1 VSVELNAEIGNYA
14 FDIAQRY
21 LAGKRHF
28 SKLVLIPS
36 DLHNSRCH
44 QHAGTTG
51 QLTPQAGAVLAAA
64 SNSGGHANCRP
75 APSPSRMLLVA
86 TGGSTAVIASVTMRI
101 VYPSGSALVAASALR
116 KGSIDPWG

>member
-1 VSVELNAEIGNYA
+1 MSVELNAEIGNYA

-28 SKLVLIPS
+28 SKWVLIPS
-36 DLHNSRCH
+36 DLHTSRCH

-64 SNSGGHANCRP
+64 WRVIIGIP
-75 APSPSRMLLVA
+75 ARISI
-86 TGGSTAVIASVTMRI
+86 GTAVYGSLSSSSRI
-101 VYPSGSALVAASALR
+101 DIFQPLGVGA
-116 KGSIDPWG
+116 